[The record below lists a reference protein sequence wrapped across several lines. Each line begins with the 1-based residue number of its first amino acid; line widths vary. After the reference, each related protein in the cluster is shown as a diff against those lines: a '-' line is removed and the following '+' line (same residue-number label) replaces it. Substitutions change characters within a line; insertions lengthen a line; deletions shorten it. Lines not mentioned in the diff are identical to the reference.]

1 MSTTVTSGEKIKV
14 HSDTPSFLGIVR
26 GELLKISRQWATWI
40 MLLLWLGIICLPY
53 LLLLTSPDIKD
64 NLLHNALPFL
74 YNREEGN
81 LAILRIFSGIFLIV
95 LTASA
100 IGLEYQLGTIRI
112 LLARGVG
119 RLQLLSAKLLTVTVV
134 GLAILGVGLLLNILL
149 TCLLTLIVT
158 GNLNALQSLTSAFWS
173 DMRLY
178 VVTIMVSMG
187 VTILMATAMAVI
199 GRSLAI
205 GLSVAL
211 IWFPVDNIGT
221 IIMELANRITHNDFW
236 LNVTAYFLGPNL
248 NTLSKH
254 VLSGDV
260 QDIGASP
267 LVKVDSSHILLVV
280 LVYALIFAVTSIVL
294 TWRRDVKE

>member
-64 NLLHNALPFL
+64 SLLHNALPFL

-149 TCLLTLIVT
+149 TCLLVLIVT
-158 GNLNALQSLTSAFWS
+158 GNLDALKSLTPAFWS

-267 LVKVDSSHILLVV
+267 LVKIDSNHILLVV